1 MDLKKQLSKK
11 QVDGNSILTIGVFDG
26 IHLGHLHL
34 IEKLIQIADQKK
46 YLSGIITF
54 INHPAEILNPQ
65 FNPSFI
71 MDPNEKI
78 SALEETG
85 VDYVIPIM
93 FNHSISNMSAIS
105 FIDDLQNSLH
115 MKGLVI
121 GPDFA
126 MGKNREASASKLE
139 ELGISKKFS
148 TEVIPLQ
155 DINGI
160 PLRSTSVR
168 EFLFSG
174 DIENA
179 SKVLGRNFEVSG
191 IVIHGKGRGHK
202 LGYPTANLKIPTK
215 IVTPGNGIYATFAY
229 INNKKFM
236 SATSIGANPTFKGN
250 NKTVE
255 TYILDFDN
263 DIYDK
268 TINIEFIKKLRD
280 EIKFLSAENLVI
292 QMDKDIIKTEKIL
305 SGFQ

>member
-11 QVDGNSILTIGVFDG
+11 QVNGNSILTIGVFDG

-34 IEKLIQIADQKK
+34 IKKLIQIADQKK

-78 SALEETG
+78 LALEETG
-85 VDYVIPIM
+85 VDYVIPII
-93 FNHSISNMSAIS
+93 FNHTISNMSAIS
-105 FIDDLQNSLH
+105 FIDDLQNNLR

-139 ELGISKKFS
+139 ELGVYKKFS
-148 TEVIPLQ
+148 TEIITPQ

-168 EFLFSG
+168 NFLFSG

-179 SKVLGRNFEVSG
+179 SKVLGRNFKISG
-191 IVIHGKGRGHK
+191 IVIHGEERGRK
-202 LGYPTANLKIPTK
+202 LGYPTANLKVSPK
-215 IVTPGNGIYATFAY
+215 IVTPENGIYATFAY

-236 SATSIGANPTFKGN
+236 SATSIGTNPTFKGA
-250 NKTVE
+250 NKTIE
-255 TYILDFDN
+255 TYILNFDN
-263 DIYDK
+263 DIYDQ

-280 EIKFLSAENLVI
+280 EIKFSSVEKLVN
-292 QMDKDIIKTEKIL
+292 QMDTDIIKTEKIL
-305 SGFQ
+305 SRFQ